1 MGLKMTT
8 NPEPMTPR
16 RFSKIVE
23 DIVIDKQVNYMDA
36 ILIYCENHELE
47 PEDIRKFVSKTLKEK
62 VAINAQELHYIPK
75 TTAELPV

>member
-1 MGLKMTT
+1 MTT

-23 DIVIDKQVNYMDA
+23 DIVRDKQVNYMDA

-62 VAINAQELHYIPK
+62 VAVNAQDLHYLPK